1 MVELSREYF
10 MNVEEWM
17 FHDFSK
23 EELAA
28 MEQFMN
34 RIYNNLSEIHRDND
48 MTERED

>member
-1 MVELSREYF
+1 MSVETR
-10 MNVEEWM
+10 M

-23 EELAA
+23 EELAV

-34 RIYNNLSEIHRDND
+34 RIYNNLSEIQMDKD